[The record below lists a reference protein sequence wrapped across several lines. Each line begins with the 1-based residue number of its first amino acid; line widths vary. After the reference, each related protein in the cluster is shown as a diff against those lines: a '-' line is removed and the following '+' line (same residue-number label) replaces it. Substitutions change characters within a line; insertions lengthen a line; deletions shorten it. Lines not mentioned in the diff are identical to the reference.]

1 MKRYLIYILL
11 YVPSLLFS
19 QTHTST
25 LRDTITR
32 VDPEIKMEDG
42 IDRLL
47 NNSLEINKTKGGIEG
62 FCVQI
67 YNGQSREEAQRYKYR
82 FMKLFPEIKSIT
94 YERVSPNWIT
104 KVGKFRTKR
113 ESEKLQHLISKKFPN
128 CFVSKII
135 VKIGEFD

>member
-1 MKRYLIYILL
+1 MYILL

-19 QTHTST
+19 QTHIST

-32 VDPEIKMEDG
+32 IDPEIKMEDG

-47 NNSLEINKTKGGIEG
+47 NKSLEINKTKGGIEG

-67 YNGQSREEAQRYKYR
+67 YNGQSRAEAQRYKYR

-94 YERVSPNWIT
+94 YEIY
-104 KVGKFRTKR
+104 
-113 ESEKLQHLISKKFPN
+113 
-128 CFVSKII
+128 
-135 VKIGEFD
+135 D